1 MKNDCRWFF
10 QRITLQQRNAAATTS
25 QVVKKK
31 RVKKMPF
38 CGRIIQIC
46 QLTRN
51 EIVWLKHKYWGNS
64 FLYISFPYSFFTL
77 AWSILWNRGRDSI
90 SISSLAGSPLN
101 LSNPTK
107 LAIPLNR
114 DFSFFK
120 QKKKLG
126 QLCCIYGQL
135 SKSMKTKYPT
145 LGAIPLL
152 IWNLTFLYHIFV
164 HPPIPAHASQC

>member
-120 QKKKLG
+120 QKRNWGNSVAFMVNSQRVWKQNTPRLG
-126 QLCCIYGQL
+126 QFHCSFEI
-135 SKSMKTKYPT
+135 
-145 LGAIPLL
+145 
-152 IWNLTFLYHIFV
+152 
-164 HPPIPAHASQC
+164 